1 MEKKFTN
8 QEIGQIIGKLAEEVR
23 NDIIKD
29 LQVAKTEAIMAE
41 NNLINALND
50 EQKKLFYVY
59 VEKQNEVLSLK
70 KSIGEK
76 D

>member
-50 EQKKLFYVY
+50 EQKKLFYAY